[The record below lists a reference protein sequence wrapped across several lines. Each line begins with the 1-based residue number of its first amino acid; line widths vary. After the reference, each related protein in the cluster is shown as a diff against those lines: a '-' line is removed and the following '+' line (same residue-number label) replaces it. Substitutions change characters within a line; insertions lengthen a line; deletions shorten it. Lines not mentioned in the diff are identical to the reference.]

1 MPTSSAITIGSSEG
15 CCPGFVDTSPFWEK
29 DVHDAE
35 KMSALCKLFSPADE
49 QLSLVCCSAVDRS
62 PRSLAM

>member
-1 MPTSSAITIGSSEG
+1 MPTSSTITIGSSEW
-15 CCPGFVDTSPFWEK
+15 CRPGFVDASPFWEN

-49 QLSLVCCSAVDRS
+49 QLSLLCCSAVDRL